1 MGGDTQR
8 QPAQAPNVFQQA
20 SGAYT
25 SGVGGLQSAQTIQPY
40 EALAANRAITAPNNA
55 VFQAGVSELT
65 SPMLGEPATQ
75 QAMAG
80 LGATPWQTGAA
91 SQGYMGSVGNPAVQR
106 TMNQYLNPY
115 QNQVI
120 DNLVTRMRER
130 RDADLNLIR
139 GQAAQAG
146 AYGGARQGLVE
157 AETLD
162 RYGQAENEAITQALQ
177 QGFDRAAQ
185 LGQGQ
190 QQIEQAASSGLA
202 GIGAQQV
209 ARLAQQGQL
218 GLGAS
223 GQDLAAAQALTN
235 AGVQTTEQQLA
246 AARVLASLGSN
257 VANRGI
263 SAGGALVGAAQ
274 AGQNLGMN
282 ALQQQAQ
289 AGAQQ
294 QLLNQQLLQ
303 QAAGQYDAYIN
314 YPQTALSTAMAGV
327 YGNPLQNAG
336 STTGTQSTTPGLF
349 DYLGLATGLGS
360 SYLRGPMAGGK

>member
-1 MGGDTQR
+1 MGGSTQT
-8 QPAQAPNVFQQA
+8 NVFNQASSAYTAGLRDLSNVSRMQDVEQQA
-20 SGAYT
+20 NLVA
-25 SGVGGLQSAQTIQPY
+25 LQSRKDPT
-40 EALAANRAITAPNNA
+40 
-55 VFQAGVSELT
+55 FQAGVDALT
-65 SPMLGEPATQ
+65 SPMSGENATQ
-75 QAMAG
+75 QAMNA
-80 LGATPWQTGAA
+80 LAATPWQTGAA
-91 SQGYMGSVGNPAVQR
+91 SQGYANSVGDPAVQR

-115 QNQVI
+115 QNQVT
-120 DNLVTRMRER
+120 DDLVTRMRER

-139 GQAAQAG
+139 GQAAQAN

-162 RYGQAENEAITQALQ
+162 RYGQAENEAVMQSLQ

-202 GIGAQQV
+202 GLGAQQV
-209 ARLAQQGQL
+209 SRLAQQGQL

-223 GQDLAAAQALTN
+223 GQDLSAAQAMTN
-235 AGVQTTEQQLA
+235 AGLGSRQQQLA
-246 AARVLASLGSN
+246 AANALAAVGAN
-257 VANRGI
+257 AANREL
-263 SAGGALVGAAQ
+263 SAGTARIDAAST
-274 AGQNLGMN
+274 GQQLGMG

-294 QLLNQQLLQ
+294 QLMNQQLLE
-303 QAAGQYDAYIN
+303 QAAGQYDAYVN

-336 STTGTQSTTPGLF
+336 TTTGSQTTTPGMF
-349 DYLGLATGLGS
+349 DYLGLGAGLGS
-360 SYLRGPMAGGK
+360 SYLRGPMGGGK

>member
-1 MGGDTQR
+1 MGGASQQ
-8 QPAQAPNVFQQA
+8 QPAQAPNIFQQA
-20 SGAYT
+20 SDAYT
-25 SGVGGLQSAQTIQPY
+25 SGVGGLQYAQSIHPY
-40 EALAANRAITAPNNA
+40 EVRAANQAITAPNND
-55 VFQAGVSELT
+55 VFQAGVAELT
-65 SPMLGEPATQ
+65 SPQQGEFETQ
-75 QAMAG
+75 QALTA

-91 SQGYMGSVGNPAVQR
+91 SQGYMQSAGTPAVQR

-120 DNLVTRMRER
+120 DDLVTRMRER
-130 RDADLNLIR
+130 RSNDLNMIR

-162 RYGQAENEAITQALQ
+162 RYAQAENEAITQALQ

-190 QQIEQAASSGLA
+190 QQIEQAAASGLA

-209 ARLAQQGQL
+209 ARLAQRGQL

-235 AGVQTTEQQLA
+235 AGVQMTDQQLA
-246 AARVLASLGSN
+246 AARVLAGLGSN
-257 VANRGI
+257 AANRGI

-274 AGQNLGMN
+274 TGQNLGMN
-282 ALQQQAQ
+282 ALQQQAA

-294 QLLNQQLLQ
+294 QLLNQQLLE
-303 QAAGQYDAYIN
+303 QASGQYDAYIN

-336 STTGTQSTTPGLF
+336 TTTGTQSTTPGLF
-349 DYLGLATGLGS
+349 DWLGLGAGLGS
-360 SYLRGPMAGGK
+360 SYLRGPMGGK